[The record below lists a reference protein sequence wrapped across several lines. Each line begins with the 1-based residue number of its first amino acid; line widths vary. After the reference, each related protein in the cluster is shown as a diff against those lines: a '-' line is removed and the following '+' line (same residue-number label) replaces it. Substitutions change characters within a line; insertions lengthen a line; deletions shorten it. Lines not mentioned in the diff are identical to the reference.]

1 MQELVLEQQLFSNI
15 LQTVLTPPYVIHSQC
30 QTECQTLPTAKFDL
44 LVTREACAI
53 ENEVM
58 VVIETKSEENLDAE
72 MSNKTDKTMNLKD
85 KPSMLHNYR
94 AFHLQHV
101 KTVCAYV
108 SEFMQLPWQ
117 PNFHS

>member
-1 MQELVLEQQLFSNI
+1 MQELVFEQELFSNI

-44 LVTREACAI
+44 LVTRGACAI

-58 VVIETKSEENLDAE
+58 VMIETESTENLDTG
-72 MSNKTDKTMNLKD
+72 MSNNKTMNLKD

-108 SEFMQLPWQ
+108 SLCSYHG
-117 PNFHS
+117 N